1 MHLQSVV
8 WYEVLG
14 SIAIQGHLL
23 HHTAAATAV
32 AQCQL
37 PVLPAQV
44 LILLPMRNMAHSLVL
59 RLLQLTQ
66 KETRADSILGKQRF
80 MEEFGPS
87 EEDSDG
93 EGMTERGKTVKAQ
106 MPLEHQR
113 LFEGNCDDHFRI
125 GLKITRGSVR
135 LYSDFYESDI
145 IVASPLALA
154 TKLTEADEEEGGP
167 PDMLSSIEVLLV
179 PRLDVM
185 QMQNW
190 AHLTAGK
197 QPFSERKRERPT
209 RCLIIREPWV
219 PEWPQD

>member
-1 MHLQSVV
+1 MQLIVNLQMLIKSC
-8 WYEVLG
+8 
-14 SIAIQGHLL
+14 SILC
-23 HHTAAATAV
+23 AAAS
-32 AQCQL
+32 CQMAGF
-37 PVLPAQV
+37 VVQV
-44 LILLPMRNMAHSLVL
+44 LILLPMRNMAHTLIL

-80 MEEFGPS
+80 MEEFGPD
-87 EEDSDG
+87 EEDFDE
-93 EGMTERGKTVKAQ
+93 EGMTDRGKKVKAQ

-154 TKLTEADEEEGGP
+154 TKLTEEDEEEGAA
-167 PDMLSSIEVLLV
+167 DMLSSIEVLLV

-190 AHLTAGK
+190 AHLTTGNQLFIK
-197 QPFSERKRERPT
+197 K
-209 RCLIIREPWV
+209 
-219 PEWPQD
+219 